1 MGDQESRRT
10 SSVLER
16 AKALQEDLT
25 RWRRAIHQHP
35 ELGFQEFRTAELV
48 AETLRSLGL
57 RVRTNVGKTGV
68 VSYLGEGKPVVALRA
83 DMDALPIQEAN
94 DVSYA
99 SQVPGVMHACGH
111 DAHTAI
117 LLGVATLLR
126 QGELPGQ
133 VRFLFQPAEE
143 VSDEEGKSGA
153 VCMIEDGA
161 MEGVD
166 AVLGLHVDSNV
177 PVGVIEIDGV
187 YISAGVDTF
196 YATILGKGCHGA
208 YPHRGLDT
216 IFILGQVINAIYGIV
231 SRRIDPVKPA
241 VISVGSVH
249 GGQTHNVIP
258 DSVELSGTIRSMDEK
273 VRRELFAELERA
285 LGVAQALGG
294 DFELRIEEGFPA
306 SRNDPRIAS
315 LIRQVAIDLLGEDCL
330 HPPEPGMGAEDFGLL
345 ANLAPGAMFG
355 LGTQGDDGP
364 KRAHSPTFDID
375 ERALPIGAAILSE
388 ATHRYLVGE
397 E

>member
-1 MGDQESRRT
+1 M
-10 SSVLER
+10 LKR
-16 AKALQEDLT
+16 AKALQEDLI
-25 RWRRAIHQHP
+25 RWRREIHQHP
-35 ELGFQEFRTAELV
+35 ELGFQEFKTAELV

-68 VSYLGEGKPVVALRA
+68 IGYLGEGQPVVALRA

-94 DVSYA
+94 DAPYA

-126 QGELPGQ
+126 QEELPGQ

-153 VCMIEDGA
+153 SRMIEDGA

-166 AVLGLHVDSNV
+166 AILALHVDSSQ
-177 PVGVIEIDGV
+177 PVGSIEIDGV

-196 YATILGKGCHGA
+196 YATVLGKGGHGA
-208 YPHRGLDT
+208 YPHRGVDT

-241 VISVGSVH
+241 VISIGSVH
-249 GGQTHNVIP
+249 GGQADNVIP
-258 DSVELSGTIRSMDEK
+258 DRVEISGTIRSTDEK
-273 VRRELFAELERA
+273 VRRKLFDELERA
-285 LGVAQALGG
+285 VGVARALGG
-294 DFELRIEEGFPA
+294 DFELRIEEGYPV
-306 SRNDPRIAS
+306 SLNDPQVAS
-315 LIRQVAIDLLGEDCL
+315 LIRRVAIDLLGEDCL
-330 HPPEPGMGAEDFGLL
+330 HSPEPGMGAEDFGLL
-345 ANLAPGAMFG
+345 ANLVSGAMFG
-355 LGTQGDDGP
+355 LGTKIEGGQ
-364 KRAHSPTFDID
+364 REAHSPTFDID
-375 ERALPIGAAILSE
+375 ERALPIGAAILAE
-388 ATHRYLVGE
+388 AARRYLVGE
-397 E
+397 G

>member
-1 MGDQESRRT
+1 MLD
-10 SSVLER
+10 R
-16 AKALQEDLT
+16 AKALQEDLVC
-25 RWRRAIHQHP
+25 WRRTIHQYP
-35 ELGFQEFRTAELV
+35 ELGFQEFKTAELV

-57 RVRTNVGKTGV
+57 RVRTKVGKTGV
-68 VSYLGEGKPVVALRA
+68 VGYLGEGKPVVALRA

-94 DVSYA
+94 DVPYA

-126 QGELPGQ
+126 EEELPGQ

-143 VSDEEGKSGA
+143 VSDDEGKSGA
-153 VCMIEDGA
+153 MRMIEDGA

-166 AVLGLHVDSNV
+166 AVLALHVDSNH
-177 PVGVIEIDGV
+177 PVGIIEIDGV

-196 YATILGKGCHGA
+196 HATIMGKGCHGA
-208 YPHRGLDT
+208 YPHRGVDT

-231 SRRIDPVKPA
+231 SRCIDPVKPA
-241 VISVGSVH
+241 VISIGSVH

-258 DSVELSGTIRSMDEK
+258 GRVEISGTIRSMDEK
-273 VRRELFAELERA
+273 VRRELFEELEMA
-285 LGVAQALGG
+285 LGVARALGG
-294 DFELRIEEGFPA
+294 DFKLRIEEGFPA
-306 SRNDPRIAS
+306 SRNDPQVAS

-345 ANLAPGAMFG
+345 ASLAPGAMFG
-355 LGTQGDDGP
+355 LGAQGEGGP
-364 KRAHSPTFDID
+364 RMAHSPTFDID
-375 ERALPIGAAILSE
+375 ERALPIGAAILAE
-388 ATHRYLVGE
+388 AARRYLVGE
-397 E
+397 G